1 MSEDFKMK
9 LNIEIIINL
18 VESHMKRHDK
28 NFRVF
33 IPGDGGRIPV
43 LIENER
49 DVLILAETDALERVI
64 SACNAIQILRADEF
78 KNPELF
84 SVTAASAKV
93 ILKTLFLR
101 KSMRLLGEIKPYA
114 FKSEK
119 VYTFCRVPF
128 DPSPEIQAC
137 PTWDRL
143 LSNYTNVPAIKMWFG
158 SLFVDSDRSQYLW
171 LYGSGKNG
179 KSTLSEV
186 VASSLKGFV
195 RFEQTPKGEDKYW
208 THGLLGKRLIVFD
221 DCSNYGFVKKGLFKS
236 LTGASKVRIEQKYGD
251 PYDTELSC
259 KCIFTSNES
268 PLVSNDSADQRR
280 LIFSSIKQV
289 EFEYDP
295 TFKPMLKDE
304 LPNFISNC
312 VLSFNA
318 TCSDGR
324 PIPCD
329 TSEAEALGDTF
340 HESIE
345 SWVDNNFEFSR
356 TDSIPVSKFR
366 AMVDATRLSAR
377 DVYRFLES
385 KGVVR
390 SLGRNGHS
398 VSKILSGIR
407 QRVYACA

>member
-18 VESHMKRHDK
+18 VESHVKRHDK
-28 NFRVF
+28 NFRVY

-43 LIENER
+43 LIENEM
-49 DVLILAETDALERVI
+49 DITLLSETDALERVI
-64 SACNAIQILRADEF
+64 SACNAIQILRVDEF

-101 KSMRLLGEIKPYA
+101 KSMRLQGEIKPHA

-119 VYTFCRVPF
+119 VYTFCRLDF
-128 DPSPEIQAC
+128 DPSPEVQAC

-158 SLFVDSDRSQYLW
+158 SLFMDSDRSQYLW
-171 LYGSGKNG
+171 LYGKGNNG
-179 KSTLSEV
+179 KSTISEV

-195 RFEQTPKGEDKYW
+195 RFEQTPKGDDKYW

-221 DCSNYGFVKKGLFKS
+221 DCSKYGFVQTGLFKS

-259 KCIFTSNES
+259 KFIFTSNEV
-268 PLVSNDSADQRR
+268 PLVSGESADQRR
-280 LIFSSIKQV
+280 IIFSSIKQI
-289 EFEYDP
+289 EFDYDP

-312 VLSFNA
+312 VLMFKDA
-318 TCSDGR
+318 CADGR
-324 PIPCD
+324 RIPSD
-329 TSEAEALGDTF
+329 SAEAESIGNEF
-340 HESIE
+340 HEGIE
-345 SWVDNNFEFSR
+345 SWLENNFEFSR
-356 TDSIPVSKFR
+356 TDSIPVYKFR
-366 AMVDATRLSAR
+366 AALDETRLNAR
-377 DVYRFLES
+377 DVYRFLET

-390 SLGRNGHS
+390 SVGRNGHA
-398 VSKILSGIR
+398 VSKLLTGLR
-407 QRVYACA
+407 QKVYPCG